1 MTQKWHKIIYLSHES
16 FKETSNQSSSQHWLR
31 VDLGRLYSPV
41 CGRKQNKHL
50 FFFHC
55 FWLFRIENKQQ
66 NFCTFWSSSLTHA
79 KMTVNS
85 YICNLSLTAMQ
96 NYQHKLSELG
106 CTLVYK
112 LDQNTIYC
120 LLVNINAL
128 TSNPMF

>member
-1 MTQKWHKIIYLSHES
+1 
-16 FKETSNQSSSQHWLR
+16 
-31 VDLGRLYSPV
+31 
-41 CGRKQNKHL
+41 
-50 FFFHC
+50 
-55 FWLFRIENKQQ
+55 
-66 NFCTFWSSSLTHA
+66 
-79 KMTVNS
+79 
-85 YICNLSLTAMQ
+85 MQ